1 MKYDVLITNRGN
13 KFYYKKGTGILHRED
28 GPAIEHPDGS
38 KEWWINGAIHR
49 EDGPAAEFSD
59 GSKEWYINGKLHRI
73 DGPAVVYPD
82 GHRRF
87 LAPNNKK
94 HTQWWIIG
102 KRLSPEKEA
111 ILNQWWEKT
120 NGI

>member
-1 MKYDVLITNRGN
+1 MKYDILMINRGN
-13 KFYYKKGTGILHRED
+13 KFYYKKGTSIL
-28 GPAIEHPDGS
+28 
-38 KEWWINGAIHR
+38 HR

-59 GSKEWYINGKLHRI
+59 GSKEWFINGERHRI

-87 LAPNNKK
+87 FAPNNKK
-94 HTQWWIIG
+94 HTQWWING

-111 ILNQWWEKT
+111 ILNQWWEKI